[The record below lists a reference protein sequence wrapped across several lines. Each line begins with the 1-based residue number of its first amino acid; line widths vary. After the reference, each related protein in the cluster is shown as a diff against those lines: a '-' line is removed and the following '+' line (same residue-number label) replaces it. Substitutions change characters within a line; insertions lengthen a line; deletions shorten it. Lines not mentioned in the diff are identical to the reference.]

1 MAEILVR
8 RDGAVGLVVI
18 SNVPKHNALTPEMCL
33 ALGTALEELEADA
46 TVRVIAI
53 VGDGERAFVSGADI
67 GQFEK
72 MKDQAAIEPPYMLP
86 LRCEKPVIACVRG
99 ICMGGGLG
107 LAAACD
113 IRLCADDAIFR
124 MPATR
129 LGNAYTTSG
138 IERIMSLIGPGNTAD
153 LFFSSRKFGADEALR
168 MGLVQRVFPAAG
180 FATEAAAYCAS
191 VAENA
196 PLATAA
202 SKKGIRELLK
212 EPAKRDLASV
222 EAARKAAMS
231 SADFLEGRA
240 AFMEKRMPVFKGA

>member
-113 IRLCADDAIFR
+113 IRIGSDRASFG
-124 MPATR
+124 MPEVRVGTPSVIYAS
-129 LGNAYTTSG
+129 LLPG
-138 IERIMSLIGPGNTAD
+138 LIGA
-153 LFFSSRKFGADEALR
+153 GAARWLLR
-168 MGLVQRVFPAAG
+168 RTQARAAG
-180 FATEAAAYCAS
+180 ACA
-191 VAENA
+191 E
-196 PLATAA
+196 
-202 SKKGIRELLK
+202 
-212 EPAKRDLASV
+212 
-222 EAARKAAMS
+222 
-231 SADFLEGRA
+231 
-240 AFMEKRMPVFKGA
+240 